1 MRSFR
6 VVALVGLTSLGLGC
20 LSARVN
26 QRSYYVLGAEPIEA
40 FHTPL
45 FTGLVRV
52 RDMDSDS
59 IYDKFQIVVRKSP
72 YELNYSEQN
81 VWAVKPNRMVSD
93 IIALTLDK
101 TNTFAAVTREL
112 GEVRPDYV
120 LAGDLHSI
128 EIYDSGDVWY
138 AHLSISLRL
147 TRFNTGETLFTHSF
161 EARKRVQKQRFSH
174 AVRGASELLSAALIE
189 GLDELRQKYGL
200 PRKDDPQ
207 REIRKSSPI
216 YIPEGAPDPSDLP
229 PLEDKDVDAPE
240 E

>member
-1 MRSFR
+1 MRR
-6 VVALVGLTSLGLGC
+6 ARIIALVALGALGVGC

-26 QRSYYVLGAEPIEA
+26 QRSYYVLGAEPIEP

-112 GEVRPDYV
+112 GDVRPDYV

-128 EIYDSGDVWY
+128 EIYDSGDVWF

-147 TRFNTGETLFTHSF
+147 TRFNTGETLFTHSY
-161 EARKRVQKQRFSH
+161 EARKRVQKERFSH
-174 AVRGASELLSAALIE
+174 AVRGASELLAAALIE

-200 PRKDDPQ
+200 PRKDDP
-207 REIRKSSPI
+207 RSIEPKSAPI
-216 YIPEGAPDPSDLP
+216 YIPEGAPDPSELP
-229 PLEDKDVDAPE
+229 PLEDKGSE
-240 E
+240 EPKE